1 MMTEL
6 NVWKNVDDYFM
17 DKLLPENEHLDAVLQ
32 ANKEAGIP
40 EIDVS
45 PTQGKLLYLLAKIK
59 GAATILEIGTL
70 GGYSS
75 ICLAQALPKEGKVV
89 TLEINEEYA
98 LVAQQNIERAGYKE
112 QVEIIL
118 GNALDSLPNL
128 KKAGH
133 LFDFIFIDADKP
145 NNPAY
150 LKWALKLAHP
160 GAIIIADNV
169 VRNGAVTDEI
179 SEDERV
185 RGVQQFIDLLKEEPR
200 IEATAI
206 QTVGVKGYRL
216 RTSHCKL
223 RRKKIRVNCCSSYA
237 DLFQKRCP
245 TAPHLS

>member
-89 TLEINEEYA
+89 TLEINEEFA
-98 LVAQQNIERAGYKE
+98 LVAQQNIERSGYKE

-206 QTVGVKGYRL
+206 QTVGVKGYDGFVL
-216 RTSHCKL
+216 A
-223 RRKKIRVNCCSSYA
+223 IVN
-237 DLFQKRCP
+237 
-245 TAPHLS
+245 